1 MEVHGR
7 CHCGQI
13 EFVTQSEPRSVICH
27 CTDCQIMSG
36 GPYRAITQTSE
47 DDFRLTK
54 GVLKKYYKTGD
65 SGNRRELAFCGD
77 CGSHIYA
84 TSALEDG
91 SSAPRFLG
99 IRVGVL
105 REMEK
110 LKPVAQVW
118 TDSKVSWINEFDTL
132 PGTPQQ

>member
-65 SGNRRELAFCGD
+65 SGNKRELAFCGD
-77 CGSHIYA
+77 CGSPVSYTHLTLPT
-84 TSALEDG
+84 TSA
-91 SSAPRFLG
+91 
-99 IRVGVL
+99 V
-105 REMEK
+105 
-110 LKPVAQVW
+110 
-118 TDSKVSWINEFDTL
+118 
-132 PGTPQQ
+132 

>member
-65 SGNRRELAFCGD
+65 SVTRGNWLLWGLRVPYLCYVSTRRW
-77 CGSHIYA
+77 II
-84 TSALEDG
+84 SAKIFRNSGWSFTRDG
-91 SSAPRFLG
+91 K
-99 IRVGVL
+99 V
-105 REMEK
+105 K
-110 LKPVAQVW
+110 
-118 TDSKVSWINEFDTL
+118 TDSSGLD
-132 PGTPQQ
+132 

>member
-1 MEVHGR
+1 
-7 CHCGQI
+7 
-13 EFVTQSEPRSVICH
+13 
-27 CTDCQIMSG
+27 MSG

-65 SGNRRELAFCGD
+65 SGNEREMAFCGD

-84 TSALEDG
+84 TSALGDG
-91 SSAPRFLG
+91 SAAPRFLG

-105 REMEK
+105 QEMEE

-118 TDSKVSWINEFDTL
+118 TDSKVSRINEFDNL

>member
-54 GVLKKYYKTGD
+54 VSSRSTTRPATAVTR
-65 SGNRRELAFCGD
+65 GNWLFV
-77 CGSHIYA
+77 
-84 TSALEDG
+84 
-91 SSAPRFLG
+91 G
-99 IRVGVL
+99 IAGPIFML
-105 REMEK
+105 R
-110 LKPVAQVW
+110 QH
-118 TDSKVSWINEFDTL
+118 
-132 PGTPQQ
+132 